1 MIKLKY
7 FVGFPDLPF
16 LCLMAGCQR
25 WFGRTTV
32 SIECPIACIISSIGS
47 IVCVVAPYAC
57 AITAIAYAIRSIACT
72 IASIAYAIALIVCA
86 IAPMW
91 ITKTL

>member
-7 FVGFPDLPF
+7 FAGFPDLPF

-25 WFGRTTV
+25 WFVGRLFSLNIRLHV
-32 SIECPIACIISSIGS
+32 SYLRLGLL
-47 IVCVVAPYAC
+47 CVVAPYAC

-72 IASIAYAIALIVCA
+72 IASIAYAVALAACA

-91 ITKTL
+91 ITKIL